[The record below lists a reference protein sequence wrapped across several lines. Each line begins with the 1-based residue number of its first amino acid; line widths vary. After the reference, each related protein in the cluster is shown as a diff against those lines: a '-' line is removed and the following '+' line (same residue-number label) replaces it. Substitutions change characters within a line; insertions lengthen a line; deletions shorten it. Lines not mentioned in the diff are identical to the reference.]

1 VPRGRCVGI
10 QGITC
15 RFSDFARCARR
26 PQPAQSVDP
35 LALLE
40 FWRCARCR
48 AMTGITIPARPFGP
62 HPLQE
67 DATSLHRPGDA
78 AIASWYISRTHELTA
93 TTLLPLQSRDGGPA
107 KRGGQF
113 GHSFGACAMRYCRH
127 GSIPKIATAGR
138 GGCHRGTG
146 RSLRLRAPARASP
159 WSAGAGR
166 CNKMGREG

>member
-1 VPRGRCVGI
+1 MPRGRCVGI

-93 TTLLPLQSRDGGPA
+93 TTLLPLQSRDGGPSEA
-107 KRGGQF
+107 RRAIR
-113 GHSFGACAMRYCRH
+113 SFFWRVCHAILQAWLNPENRDCRARRLPPRH
-127 GSIPKIATAGR
+127 RTISTTTCSRPRVSLVGR
-138 GGCHRGTG
+138 RRTMQQNG
-146 RSLRLRAPARASP
+146 P
-159 WSAGAGR
+159 
-166 CNKMGREG
+166 